1 MINYVS
7 KSFRKKL
14 SEFSLRSF
22 FLLHTTL
29 NSAESV
35 PLSGEGFFRTLN
47 SVSYCKRRIL
57 KVKNNIRC
65 FFKCSKFSTTSV
77 FWKKNWQRLFEK
89 AIKKKRGN
97 LNYKTHPVVLFSS
110 VSVTKKENE
119 QNKDNA
125 LRQLTSSND
134 PVSKV
139 KVWILTQI

>member
-1 MINYVS
+1 MFKVFYDQCV
-7 KSFRKKL
+7 
-14 SEFSLRSF
+14 
-22 FLLHTTL
+22 
-29 NSAESV
+29 
-35 PLSGEGFFRTLN
+35 
-47 SVSYCKRRIL
+47 L
-57 KVKNNIRC
+57 K
-65 FFKCSKFSTTSV
+65 
-77 FWKKNWQRLFEK
+77 KKNWQRLFEK

-110 VSVTKKENE
+110 VSVTKKEKE